1 MSPRD
6 IAAVS
11 NVFGFLIGGVLYAM
25 LLAMVVRKRGRPLF
39 ATALLGLYWN
49 IGALVIYGLQDLTLK
64 DPPALFAASAFS
76 ALGFLPAVVVD
87 SVLWSSRGR
96 RRTRT
101 SHLIGFAAYGLSAVA
116 AILQFSSA
124 LSTGTSPS
132 VLAFKTLTIGFLI
145 LILVLV
151 AATRQQTGWGRAIW
165 AVALAVFAVSA
176 LHLSQHQASES
187 WWIELAGHHASIPLA
202 LAILYQDYRFAF
214 ADLFLK
220 RAIALVTL
228 AVLAF
233 GLYVT
238 IAAPLLAGQTGINP
252 YSLRTMGAVISLWM
266 GTALA
271 FPYISRAANWFVDK
285 VVLRRA
291 DYDQLRV
298 ELTATI
304 ARFDRPE
311 EILDSACKLLKN
323 ALTASNVAW
332 RQFASREELESSAV
346 HEQSSLIEI
355 PVTERPRLAFELGPL
370 SGGRRLLSDDLAMLD
385 AVSFQVARRIDA
397 LRVTSE
403 RYEHRLKEQQISK
416 LAAEAELKALR
427 TQLNPHF
434 LFNAL
439 TTIGYLIQASPE
451 RALHTLIR
459 LTELLRG
466 VLKRSHGE
474 FTSLGEELDLVE
486 SYLAIEKARFEE
498 RLQVSIDVPAH
509 LRVLRIPPLILQPL
523 VENAI
528 KHGISRQ
535 RAGGEVSI
543 RGSLEASNFL
553 KVAIEDTGAGATS
566 LDLLKGRDEGVGISN
581 VEKRLAGYYGDR
593 ARLEIHSES
602 GTGTQV
608 SIRIPTQ
615 AANETV
621 SDSSSM
627 PALIDR

>member
-6 IAAVS
+6 IAALS
-11 NVFGFLIGGVLYAM
+11 NVFGFLIGGLLYTM
-25 LLAMVVRKRGRPLF
+25 LLAMVLRNRGRPLF

-49 IGALVIYGLQDLTLK
+49 VGALVIYGFRDLALT
-64 DPPALFAASAFS
+64 DPPALFSASAFS

-87 SVLWSSRGR
+87 SVLWSSSGR

-101 SHLIGFAAYGLSAVA
+101 SYLINFAAYGLSVVA
-116 AILQFSSA
+116 AVLQFSSA

-132 VLAFKTLTIGFLI
+132 VLGFRTLTFGFAI

-151 AATRQQTGWGRAIW
+151 LATRQQTGWGRAIW

-176 LHLSQHQASES
+176 LHLSQHRGSES

-220 RAIALVTL
+220 RAIALVAL
-228 AVLAF
+228 ALLAF
-233 GLYVT
+233 GLYLT
-238 IAAPLLAGQTGINP
+238 IAAPLLAGHPVVNP
-252 YSLRTMGAVISLWM
+252 FSLRTIGVVLSLWI

-271 FPYISRAANWFVDK
+271 FPYLTRAANWFVDK

-291 DYDQLRV
+291 DYDRLRS
-298 ELTATI
+298 ELTAAI
-304 ARFDRPE
+304 ARLDRPE
-311 EILDSACKLLKN
+311 EILDSACQMLKK
-323 ALTASNVAW
+323 ALTASNVTW
-332 RQFASREELESSAV
+332 RQLDTSEELHSRTF
-346 HEQSSLIEI
+346 HEQSSMMEI
-355 PVTERPRLAFELGPL
+355 PVTERPGLVFELGPL

-397 LRVTSE
+397 LRVTNE
-403 RYEHRLKEQQISK
+403 RYEHTLKEQQISK

-439 TTIGYLIQASPE
+439 TTIGYLIQTSPE
-451 RALHTLIR
+451 RALHTLMR

-498 RLQVSIDVPAH
+498 RLRISIDVPGQ
-509 LRVLRIPPLILQPL
+509 LRVVRIPPLILQPL

-535 RAGGEVSI
+535 REGGEVAI
-543 RGSLEASNFL
+543 RATLDLGESL
-553 KVAIEDTGAGATS
+553 KVFIEDSGAGADPV
-566 LDLLKGRDEGVGISN
+566 DLVRGRNEGVGISN

-593 ARLEIHSES
+593 ASLEIDSKRGK
-602 GTGTQV
+602 GTHVAIT
-608 SIRIPTQ
+608 IPTLSSS
-615 AANETV
+615 ETV
-621 SDSSSM
+621 QETSV
-627 PALIDR
+627 PALIDQ